1 MAVDYTALV
10 DELRLVNRK
19 KKRRLDIIAAV
30 SEPPTLAM
38 TIDGASTL
46 TVVVADHERKLVT
59 DPTIDERSWANVGGI
74 HFELVGL
81 SKSGDYVTLTFEDA
95 IVAALRRHTKPLS
108 APANSTTRRGF
119 AIRLCREARV
129 PYLIDP
135 THKEKV
141 HNPLQR
147 SADGQKSSSWDV
159 LGADVAEPINWRR
172 FSDGKRLVLGGDPWL
187 IDGYKKPIVLQ
198 ENRGGVGSIDFDL
211 DVAKR
216 ASTAKVTLDTRLLTL
231 LPGSPVRL
239 RQLGP
244 ADGLWIV
251 SDFTRKLTSS
261 RGDLNLTRKT
271 HVLKEPKKQRDGG
284 ARDSGDKDYL
294 PGQDGADGGGT
305 AANPARERMVRFA
318 LAQNGKPYTWG
329 GSGPGSYDCS
339 GLVQEASRAGGHVL
353 PKPSASQW
361 SACVNAGKT
370 ISVKAALG
378 IRGALLF
385 RIGVGDYNHV
395 AISLGNGSTV
405 EARGSAYGC
414 GVFGG
419 AAGGGW
425 TGAALWL

>member
-10 DELRLVNRK
+10 DELRLVNRH
-19 KKRRLDIIAAV
+19 KKRRLDIIEAV
-30 SEPPTLAM
+30 AEPPSLAM

-46 TVVVADHERKLVT
+46 SVVVADHRRKVIN
-59 DPTIDERSWANVGGI
+59 DKTIDERSWANAAGI

-81 SKSGDYVTLTFEDA
+81 SKSGDFVTLTFEDA

-108 APANSTTRRGF
+108 VPANSTTRAGF
-119 AIRLCREARV
+119 ATRLCREARV
-129 PYLIDP
+129 PFLIDP
-135 THKEKV
+135 THKERV

-159 LGADVAEPINWRR
+159 LGSDVAEPINWRR
-172 FSDGKRLVLGGDPWL
+172 FSDGQRLILGGDPWL
-187 IDGYKKPIVLQ
+187 INRYKKPALLK
-198 ENRGGVGSIDFDL
+198 EHTGGVGSIDFDL

-216 ASTAKVTLDTRLLTL
+216 ASTAKVTIDTRLLA
-231 LPGSPVRL
+231 LPPGAPVRL
-239 RQLGP
+239 TQLGP

-271 HVLKEPKKQRDGG
+271 HVLKEPKAQRGAGG
-284 ARDSGDKDYL
+284 RDSGDPDYL
-294 PGQDGADGGGT
+294 PGQDGAAGSGA

-318 LAQNGKPYTWG
+318 LAQDGKPYEWG

-339 GLVQEASRAGGHVL
+339 GLVQEASRAGGRVL

-361 SACVNAGKT
+361 AACVNAGKT
-370 ISVKAALG
+370 IPVKSALG

-419 AAGGGW
+419 AASGGW